1 MNDHR
6 GCEHCKRLI
15 DSWRFA
21 VLELSESVSRLR
33 DAHNNG
39 NGFEHAHREAELA
52 RLTADKALTTLDT
65 HRYGHE

>member
-6 GCEHCKRLI
+6 GCEHCKLLI

-39 NGFEHAHREAELA
+39 IGFEHAHRETELA
-52 RLTADKALTTLDT
+52 RLTADKALTMLDT
-65 HRYGHE
+65 HRYGRE